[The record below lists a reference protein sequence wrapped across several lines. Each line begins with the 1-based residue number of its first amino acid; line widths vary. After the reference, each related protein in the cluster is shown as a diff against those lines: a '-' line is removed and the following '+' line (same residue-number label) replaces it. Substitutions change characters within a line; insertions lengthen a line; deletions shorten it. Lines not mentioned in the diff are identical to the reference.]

1 MTSPKQHPASN
12 SDARKR
18 AEETALGAEYAASL
32 GLHLSVDEQRA
43 RFKRSTEGAPLV
55 QRPLRRQPVP
65 ECVVSADERPPVN
78 QAARQALAMGAV
90 LTIVALTVA
99 VFVYALGSPPT

>member
-1 MTSPKQHPASN
+1 M
-12 SDARKR
+12 
-18 AEETALGAEYAASL
+18 
-32 GLHLSVDEQRA
+32 
-43 RFKRSTEGAPLV
+43 

-78 QAARQALAMGAV
+78 NAARQALAMGAV